1 MFIGPFFQWLFIPLL
16 SINTFGAIIGGIY
29 LAFVLNGGVGVVET
43 YVERA
48 SLVNKFRIRTFAF
61 RRFDCWRCCGIRRR
75 NYLYAKS

>member
-1 MFIGPFFQWLFIPLL
+1 MALYSSFINQYF
-16 SINTFGAIIGGIY
+16 FGAIIGSIY

-48 SLVNKFRIRTFAF
+48 SLVNKFEYGHSRLGGSIV
-61 RRFDCWRCCGIRRR
+61 WRSCGIRRR